1 MTRWRYQSR
10 DTVQISDSD
19 VSEKGLHPRFRTKT
33 VRLPGKVDFIRQHR
47 PHIYKVIRK
56 SELDGQSVAN
66 TPVSLV
72 QALLESLGI
81 RDAPDPEDPIRSR
94 YEINFQP
101 NEQQLEAMIEGW
113 QQNGE
118 ESGWNDVGFKISGD
132 SKIHWL
138 SHSVSRYEEEL
149 EVERDNDEV
158 VDSESLLHRLDDME
172 EELLGRLPG

>member
-1 MTRWRYQSR
+1 
-10 DTVQISDSD
+10 
-19 VSEKGLHPRFRTKT
+19 
-33 VRLPGKVDFIRQHR
+33 
-47 PHIYKVIRK
+47 
-56 SELDGQSVAN
+56 
-66 TPVSLV
+66 
-72 QALLESLGI
+72 LLESLGI